1 MYFSTALLLAWRW
14 YFSDY
19 WFFVPVSQTV
29 EVTCFTFQHL
39 NRSLKEFFFES
50 IFDSK
55 SIASSSM
62 RSFFQLILWVFVLS
76 SGASNW
82 MRISAV
88 SMIILL
94 WPDLRS
100 NVGYLS
106 QGVADMRVVPR
117 MTGLNVEVK
126 LSMYLNWRQKFNSIV
141 VGEFV

>member
-1 MYFSTALLLAWRW
+1 
-14 YFSDY
+14 
-19 WFFVPVSQTV
+19 
-29 EVTCFTFQHL
+29 
-39 NRSLKEFFFES
+39 
-50 IFDSK
+50 
-55 SIASSSM
+55 
-62 RSFFQLILWVFVLS
+62 
-76 SGASNW
+76 

-126 LSMYLNWRQKFNSIV
+126 LSMYLN
-141 VGEFV
+141 